1 MTYSAPRPATRAD
14 LPGILAIYN
23 ASIPAHMSTADL
35 SPQQLPARQAWWD
48 QRDHATRPVLV
59 MEESGRVIAWGAF
72 TNFKD
77 RAAYAP
83 TAEVSVYVDPS
94 AVGRGVGRTM
104 LDALLARTTECGID
118 RVIALCFAHNEA
130 SVRLFGSRG
139 FTEWGRIPDAC
150 DMHGVRRTV
159 VMLGKITPLL
169 HS

>member
-1 MTYSAPRPATRAD
+1 MTHSAPRPATRAD

-35 SPQQLPARQAWWD
+35 TPQQLPARQAWWD

-94 AVGRGVGRTM
+94 AVGRGVGRVM
-104 LDALLARTTECGID
+104 LDALLARTTACGID
-118 RVIALCFAHNEA
+118 RVIALCFAHNEV
-130 SVRLFGSRG
+130 SVRLFSSRG

-159 VMLGKITPLL
+159 VMLGKVMQSLQ
-169 HS
+169 S

>member
-1 MTYSAPRPATRAD
+1 MTHSAPRLATRAD
-14 LPGILAIYN
+14 LPDILAIYN

-35 SPQQLPARQAWWD
+35 TPQQLPARQAWWD

-59 MEESGRVIAWGAF
+59 VEESGRIIAWGAF

-94 AVGRGVGRTM
+94 AVGRGVGRVM
-104 LDALLARTTECGID
+104 LDALLARTSECGID
-118 RVIALCFAHNEA
+118 RVIALCFAHNDA
-130 SVRLFGSRG
+130 SVRLFSSRG

-150 DMHGVRRTV
+150 DMNGVRRTV
-159 VMLGKITPLL
+159 VMLGKVMQSLQ
-169 HS
+169 S

>member
-1 MTYSAPRPATRAD
+1 MTHSAPRPATRAD
-14 LPGILAIYN
+14 LPDILAIYN

-35 SPQQLPARQAWWD
+35 TPQQLPARQAWWD

-59 MEESGRVIAWGAF
+59 VEESGRIIAWGAF

-83 TAEVSVYVDPS
+83 TAEVSVYVDQS
-94 AVGRGVGRTM
+94 AIGRGVGRAM
-104 LDALLARTTECGID
+104 LDALLARTPKCGID

-150 DMHGVRRTV
+150 DMQGVRRTV
-159 VMLGKITPLL
+159 VMLGKITQ
-169 HS
+169 

>member
-1 MTYSAPRPATRAD
+1 MTHSAPRPATRAD
-14 LPGILAIYN
+14 LPEILAIYN

-35 SPQQLPARQAWWD
+35 TPQQLPARQAWWD

-59 MEESGRVIAWGAF
+59 VEESGRIIAWGAF

-83 TAEVSVYVDPS
+83 TAEVSVYVDQS
-94 AVGRGVGRTM
+94 AIGRGVGRVM
-104 LDALLARTTECGID
+104 LDALLARTPECGID

-150 DMHGVRRTV
+150 DMQGVRRTV
-159 VMLGKITPLL
+159 VMLGKITQ
-169 HS
+169 